1 MCCKSSYNQKL
12 KIQKVLKNVF
22 LTQGLSLS
30 NMFPLSLAEVKY
42 QYKNATKVDLG
53 FFLEKKI
60 KHFFFLLEKLLNF
73 QRERKKPC

>member
-1 MCCKSSYNQKL
+1 MLNFRLMPMCCKSSYNQKL

-30 NMFPLSLAEVKY
+30 NMFPLSLVEVKY

-53 FFLEKKI
+53 FFSGEENQT
-60 KHFFFLLEKLLNF
+60 FFLSS
-73 QRERKKPC
+73 